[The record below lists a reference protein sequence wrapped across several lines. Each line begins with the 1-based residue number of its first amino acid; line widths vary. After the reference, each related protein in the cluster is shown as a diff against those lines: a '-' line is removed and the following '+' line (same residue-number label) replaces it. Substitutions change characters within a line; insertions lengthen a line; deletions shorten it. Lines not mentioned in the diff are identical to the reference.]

1 MGWKIISRHRAF
13 QKGVCLLR
21 TKSRDNVTV
30 RRAARLPDRPGRVNS
45 FPRLVA
51 DFYNLQTKKN
61 PAGGLVLG
69 DWLGQ
74 CTVVCVRAK
83 SLQVCATF
91 CDPMNCS
98 PPGSSLMG
106 ILWARILEWV
116 AMPSS
121 RGSP

>member
-1 MGWKIISRHRAF
+1 M
-13 QKGVCLLR
+13 
-21 TKSRDNVTV
+21 TV
-30 RRAARLPDRPGRVNS
+30 SRAARLPDRPGRVYS
-45 FPRLVA
+45 FRRLVA
-51 DFYNLQTKKN
+51 DFYNLQTKKI
-61 PAGGLVLG
+61 PAGELALG

-74 CTVVCVRAK
+74 CTVVCVCAK

-91 CDPMNCS
+91 CNSMNCS

-121 RGSP
+121 R